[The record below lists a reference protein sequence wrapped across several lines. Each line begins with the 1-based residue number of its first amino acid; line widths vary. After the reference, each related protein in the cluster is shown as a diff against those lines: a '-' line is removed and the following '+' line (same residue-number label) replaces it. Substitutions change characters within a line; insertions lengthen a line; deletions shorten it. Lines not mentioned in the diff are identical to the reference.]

1 MSPRIA
7 RAARIAT
14 AVLLA
19 AIVAVI
25 AARLGTPR
33 EHSVAVLGQQL
44 VGSGTSV
51 TAAGQDKD
59 NGKDKRNFTISGTVS
74 DLYPGA
80 QKPLVLT
87 VANPNN
93 FAIDVQTLAATV
105 QAPSS
110 SGCPPTMLTIPGFS
124 GHLPVPANATATK
137 TMVAT
142 MDADAPNACQD
153 VTFPLKYSGTA
164 VKP

>member
-1 MSPRIA
+1 MSPKIA

-14 AVLLA
+14 AALLA

-25 AARLGTPR
+25 AARPGTSRTP
-33 EHSVAVLGQQL
+33 SVAVLGQQL
-44 VGSGTSV
+44 VGSGSSL
-51 TAAGQDKD
+51 TAPGQDKD

-74 DLYPGA
+74 GLYPGA
-80 QKPLVLT
+80 EKPLLLT

-105 QAPSS
+105 QAPSP
-110 SGCPPTMLTIPGFS
+110 SGCAPTVVMIPGFS
-124 GHLPVPANATATK
+124 GQLTVPANATATK
-137 TMVAT
+137 TLVAT
-142 MDADAPNACQD
+142 MDADAPNACQN